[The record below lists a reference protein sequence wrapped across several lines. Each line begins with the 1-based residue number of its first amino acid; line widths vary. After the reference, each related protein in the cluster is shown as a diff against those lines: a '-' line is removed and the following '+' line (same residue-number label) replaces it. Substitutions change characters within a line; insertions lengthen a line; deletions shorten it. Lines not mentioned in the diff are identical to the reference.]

1 MFELRK
7 FEYDFNCKIFGIELG
22 CESTREE
29 KEIQEFIESAINGT
43 EELLKLSDN
52 VFSQRIKDPGLQQ
65 FLRSFVC
72 LAFPPYSPYVPYDE
86 ILIENPMHTNIN
98 VISRNVFNLLLKAS
112 KCTGNDTLCKLGF
125 SDPKFML
132 NILNMYGRNNEK
144 LVNQILRCCNLVNAR
159 FVEEMTSVTHSLFQI
174 LGDSYEYLRSLVN
187 AFMESTASFQQIT
200 ENSILADRELGTD
213 YSKVFVNSEHM
224 MLDVVSYLEIALKFT
239 PDASYSGLLSK
250 CVDTPYGNS
259 TIEQI
264 VTNCYYLLLYVHK
277 LMVETREPI
286 YEIKVAIMTHIRLG
300 CKTDRTSGHS
310 TYRTNTCKT
319 DYTTRFQ
326 ICVYYRCRI
335 LLIKL
340 LLMIVRFNITAS
352 PEDSGE
358 YCYNWLLIFIKI
370 GGDQYNVDR
379 DLILEDLNEI
389 NLPIYID
396 EWDSINKNW
405 SQNEISQMKSLVV
418 NKKDKNIEQ
427 NIVLGHGKPSSIY
440 RKIRE
445 ITQIEDDDT
454 IRNCLVKNENDV
466 DSTIMDLINNFTITP
481 KPAEIGKKGVEKL
494 SLSYVPTESKQAVMN
509 YWQYINENPDMYND
523 DNEEEEEIPINV
535 NLNIDDLPPSEEE
548 EQQKTEPRGKNFY
561 RNKQYHKA
569 HYGNHYR
576 RDRYKMWCESPTRV
590 IPSRTGINGLKTV
603 YLTEI

>member
-29 KEIQEFIESAINGT
+29 KEIEEFIGSAINGT
-43 EELLKLSDN
+43 EQLLKMSDN
-52 VFSQRIKDPGLQQ
+52 VFSQKIKDPGLQQ

-98 VISRNVFNLLLKAS
+98 VISRNVFNLFLKAS

-144 LVNQILRCCNLVNAR
+144 LVNQILKCCNLVNGR
-159 FVEEMTSVTHSLFQI
+159 FVEDMTSVTHALFQI
-174 LGDSYEYLRSLVN
+174 LGDSYQYLRSLVN
-187 AFMESTASFQQIT
+187 TFMESTASFQQIA
-200 ENSILADRELGTD
+200 ENSILADRQIGTD
-213 YSKVFVNSEHM
+213 FSKVFVNSEHM

-239 PDASYSGLLSK
+239 PDASYASLLSK
-250 CVDTPYGNS
+250 CVETPYGNT
-259 TIEQI
+259 TIEQT

-286 YEIKVAIMTHIRLG
+286 YEIKVTIVKYMGIG
-300 CKTDRTSGHS
+300 WKTDRTSGN
-310 TYRTNTCKT
+310 RTDLINNYKT

-340 LLMIVRFNITAS
+340 LLMIVRFNIKES

-379 DLILEDLNEI
+379 DLIMEDLNEI

-418 NKKDKNIEQ
+418 NKKDKNMEQ
-427 NIVLGHGKPSSIY
+427 NIV
-440 RKIRE
+440 KIRE
-445 ITQIEDDDT
+445 ITHIEDDDT
-454 IRNCLVKNENDV
+454 IRNCLAKHENDV
-466 DSTIMDLINNFTITP
+466 DSTIMDLINNFTSELLKTKRCAVTP

-509 YWQYINENPDMYND
+509 YWQYINENADMYDD

-535 NLNIDDLPPSEEE
+535 NLNIDDLPSSEEQ
-548 EQQKTEPRGKNFY
+548 EQQRTEPRGKNFY

-576 RDRYKMWCESPTRV
+576 RDRYKSDQ
-590 IPSRTGINGLKTV
+590 
-603 YLTEI
+603 